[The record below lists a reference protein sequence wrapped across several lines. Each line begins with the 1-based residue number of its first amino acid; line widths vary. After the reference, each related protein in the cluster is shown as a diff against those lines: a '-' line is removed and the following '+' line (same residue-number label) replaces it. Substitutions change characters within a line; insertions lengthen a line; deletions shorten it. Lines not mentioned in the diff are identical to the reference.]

1 MALQTCTVTLPTFS
15 MELLNSKSCPRSHR
29 LINVTRSPNSVTR
42 CVRLPT
48 RAQLNDPSGIN
59 LHMNNI
65 KDRLWYVIPNPVK
78 EFPWK
83 KAESIALKQFLITA
97 KEALKWSLVAVL
109 IFGSISDVLFSISMN
124 KELLIPFGLFV
135 GCVIANFLKEISR
148 ELFPNPEEG
157 NLSWNLLAVSCLFV
171 MVKVLAN
178 YFTQGRQVFISHVV
192 NGVLMQIL
200 LPWGSSQEV
209 NRDDEKNS
217 SVNEVSATM
226 NP

>member
-1 MALQTCTVTLPTFS
+1 
-15 MELLNSKSCPRSHR
+15 
-29 LINVTRSPNSVTR
+29 
-42 CVRLPT
+42 
-48 RAQLNDPSGIN
+48 
-59 LHMNNI
+59 
-65 KDRLWYVIPNPVK
+65 
-78 EFPWK
+78 
-83 KAESIALKQFLITA
+83 
-97 KEALKWSLVAVL
+97 
-109 IFGSISDVLFSISMN
+109 
-124 KELLIPFGLFV
+124 
-135 GCVIANFLKEISR
+135 
-148 ELFPNPEEG
+148 
-157 NLSWNLLAVSCLFV
+157 

>member
-1 MALQTCTVTLPTFS
+1 MYTTGNRNETNKDYNNTKFRCVQNLLFYEWVKYVKQSSILFVQ

-148 ELFPNPEEG
+148 ELFPNPEV
-157 NLSWNLLAVSCLFV
+157 SFAFPLLLVSVFS
-171 MVKVLAN
+171 
-178 YFTQGRQVFISHVV
+178 FTC
-192 NGVLMQIL
+192 
-200 LPWGSSQEV
+200 
-209 NRDDEKNS
+209 
-217 SVNEVSATM
+217 A
-226 NP
+226 